1 MKPFIPF
8 EKLSKKAQRELNRK
22 KRGTWGD
29 VKPVPRREENPKAYK
44 RHPKHKGQDA
54 A

>member
-1 MKPFIPF
+1 MEKFVPF
-8 EKLSKKAQRELNRK
+8 EKLSKKAKRELNAK

-29 VKPVPRREENPKAYK
+29 VKPVSRRVENPKAYK
-44 RHPKHKGQDA
+44 RHPKHKGLDA